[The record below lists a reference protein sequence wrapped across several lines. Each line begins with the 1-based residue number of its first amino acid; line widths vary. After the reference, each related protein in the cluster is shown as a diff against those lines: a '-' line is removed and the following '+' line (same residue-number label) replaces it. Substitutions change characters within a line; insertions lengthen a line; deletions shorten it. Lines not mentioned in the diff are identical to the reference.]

1 MEHDERACRALLQ
14 RWHREGDRA
23 ARDEV
28 AERLLPLA
36 HGLARRYAGKG
47 EPLDDL
53 EQVACVGLLK
63 AIDRFDC
70 AREVRFATFA
80 VPDDRGG
87 DQAPLPRSRVDA
99 ARPARG
105 PGAHGAA
112 QPDPGGPH
120 APARTPAAG
129 RGARGRRRRD
139 AGAGRRGAARRGGL
153 PRACRSTR
161 PRARTARRPPR
172 ALGGDDGGFER
183 TEQRLLLRGGFEA
196 LAPREREILRLRFFE
211 GLTQREIAD
220 RVGISQMH
228 VSRLIRRSL
237 DQLRIAMDVAGR
249 DVPAGGDPV
258 AAAGP
263 AACRRWPPPLD
274 G

>member
-70 AREVRFATFA
+70 AREVRS
-80 VPDDRGG
+80 
-87 DQAPLPRSRVDA
+87 PRSPCRRSRGRSSATSAIAGGCCASRARSRSSRRGSAGPREELTRLLGRPPRVEELA
-99 ARPARG
+99 A
-105 PGAHGAA
+105 
-112 QPDPGGPH
+112 
-120 APARTPAAG
+120 
-129 RGARGRRRRD
+129 RRRRD

-153 PRACRSTR
+153 PRDVARR
-161 PRARTARRPPR
+161 AHGRGRAHARRGAGRRRRRVRAHGAAAPAARRLRGARAARARDPAP
-172 ALGGDDGGFER
+172 A
-183 TEQRLLLRGGFEA
+183 LLRGA
-196 LAPREREILRLRFFE
+196 HAARDRRPRRDQPDARLAPDPPVARPAAHRDGR
-211 GLTQREIAD
+211 
-220 RVGISQMH
+220 
-228 VSRLIRRSL
+228 
-237 DQLRIAMDVAGR
+237 AGR
-249 DVPAGGDPV
+249 VRRGPRPR
-258 AAAGP
+258 GP

>member
-1 MEHDERACRALLQ
+1 MRPMEHDERACRALLQ

-80 VPDDRGG
+80 VPTIAGEIKRHFRDRGWM
-87 DQAPLPRSRVDA
+87 LRVPREV
-99 ARPARG
+99 
-105 PGAHGAA
+105 
-112 QPDPGGPH
+112 QE
-120 APARTPAAG
+120 
-129 RGARGRRRRD
+129 
-139 AGAGRRGAARRGGL
+139 L
-153 PRACRSTR
+153 
-161 PRARTARRPPR
+161 TARLSRTREDLTRLLGRPPR
-172 ALGGDDGGFER
+172 VEERADATAATPEQGVDALHAAEAYRALSLDAPTGEDGPTPAEGLGGDDGEFER

-220 RVGISQMH
+220 LVGISQMH

-237 DQLRIAMDVAGR
+237 EQLRIAMDVPAGSAGDAVPPAR
-249 DVPAGGDPV
+249 PVPAM
-258 AAAGP
+258 AAA
-263 AACRRWPPPLD
+263 A
-274 G
+274 